1 MKFEEMSRK
10 QQESFLMPILIKTLQ
25 NLGGSVQKK
34 ELIKELKESVTEI
47 PEYVIDE
54 VKPRKRRDG
63 TYRPFYFVLNFSI
76 ANLEMAGFLTRPQRG
91 TITLTQKGLACNIEF
106 LKNNIEEEIYA
117 ISDLA
122 WKARSKTNQIQL
134 DTTNQNEDIEDDGES
149 LDSSEQWKE
158 QLKQILFSMPPQKF
172 EIFCRALVKKMG
184 VEIDESKGV
193 SASRDGGL
201 DGYGYITSD
210 EFRTA
215 RVAIQAKRWNDN
227 SKIGTPEIDKFAGA
241 MSYSNAEFGIFITT
255 ADFTRDAIER
265 ARSGQRPITLIN
277 GDKIIELVEKY
288 QLYIK
293 PVTTF
298 QLESFYT
305 EEN

>member
-158 QLKQILFSMPPQKF
+158 QLKQILFLMPPQKF

-184 VEIDESKGV
+184 VEIDESKV